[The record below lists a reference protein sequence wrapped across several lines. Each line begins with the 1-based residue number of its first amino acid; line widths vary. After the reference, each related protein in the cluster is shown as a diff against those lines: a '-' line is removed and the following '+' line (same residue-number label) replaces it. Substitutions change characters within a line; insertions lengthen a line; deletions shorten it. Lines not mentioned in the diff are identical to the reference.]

1 MKIAIIDYGAGN
13 TKSVKYALENIGYSS
28 VLTNDAKTIINAD
41 KVIFPGVGAAS
52 SAMAEL
58 KKQGLDKLIV
68 NLKQPVL
75 GICLGMQ
82 LMCTHTTEG
91 DVEGLNIFPVN
102 VLRFNA
108 SVKVPK
114 VGWNNIFDLKSNLFT
129 KIKEKEYSYF
139 VHSFYAPL
147 SEFTIAKANYGIEYS
162 AALKKDNFYGC
173 QFHPEKSSKMG
184 EQILRNF
191 INL

>member
-13 TKSVKYALENIGYSS
+13 TKSVKYALERIGYSS
-28 VLTNDAKTIINAD
+28 ELTRDANTIINAD
-41 KVIFPGVGAAS
+41 KVIFPGIGEAS
-52 SAMAEL
+52 SAMLEL
-58 KKQGLDKLIV
+58 QNSGLNKIIPT
-68 NLKQPVL
+68 LKQPVL

-82 LMCTHTTEG
+82 LMCGHTTEG
-91 DVEGLNIFPVN
+91 DIDGLNIFPIN
-102 VLRFNA
+102 VVRFNS

-114 VGWNNIFDLKSNLFT
+114 VGWNNIFDLKGDLFT
-129 KIKEKEYSYF
+129 EICELDFTYF

-147 SEFTIAKANYGIEYS
+147 SEFTVAKANYDINYS

-173 QFHPEKSSKMG
+173 QFHPEKSSKIG
-184 EQILRNF
+184 EHILRNF